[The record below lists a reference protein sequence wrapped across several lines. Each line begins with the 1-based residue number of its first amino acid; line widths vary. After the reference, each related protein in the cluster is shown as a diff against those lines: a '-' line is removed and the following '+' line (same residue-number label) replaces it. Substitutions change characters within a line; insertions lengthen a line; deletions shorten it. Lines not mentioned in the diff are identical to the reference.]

1 MICHIS
7 VGANAWGI
15 VLSRYLWR
23 IAEKEPSAWEM
34 KGVAIAAYTFA
45 VIC

>member
-1 MICHIS
+1 MS
-7 VGANAWGI
+7 RPFARNVLLTEV

-23 IAEKEPSAWEM
+23 IAEKTPTDWEV